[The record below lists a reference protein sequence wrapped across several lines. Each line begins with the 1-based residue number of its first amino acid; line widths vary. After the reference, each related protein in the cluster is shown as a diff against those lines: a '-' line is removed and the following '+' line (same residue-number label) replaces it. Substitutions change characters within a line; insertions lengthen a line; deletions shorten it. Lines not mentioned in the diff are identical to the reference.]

1 MKNTMENIKTYVI
14 ITAIAIVGIL
24 GGCAVEKEDE
34 GKVRDLE
41 FTVVAQ
47 EEQPDALR
55 DVIGEKKEKP
65 FQISYTRGEELYIAV
80 GYGEQES
87 SGYSISVNELFETE
101 NTIVID
107 TTLIGPQAPEQVAQ
121 VASYPYVVI
130 KTEGIADKTVEFR

>member
-107 TTLIGPQAPEQVAQ
+107 TTLIGTAGARTG
-121 VASYPYVVI
+121 S
-130 KTEGIADKTVEFR
+130 TGGILSLCGNKNRGDCRQDRRI

>member
-1 MKNTMENIKTYVI
+1 MVS
-14 ITAIAIVGIL
+14 
-24 GGCAVEKEDE
+24 
-34 GKVRDLE
+34 
-41 FTVVAQ
+41 Q

-65 FQISYTRGEELYIAV
+65 FQISYTRGEDLYIAV

-107 TTLIGPQAPEQVAQ
+107 TTLIGPQTSEQAAQ

>member
-1 MKNTMENIKTYVI
+1 MTRNIKTCVI
-14 ITAIAIVGIL
+14 IVGWIAVMGIL

-41 FTVVAQ
+41 FTVVSQ

-65 FQISYTRGEELYIAV
+65 FQISYTRGEDLYIAV

-87 SGYSISVNELFETE
+87 SGYSISVNELFE

-107 TTLIGPQAPEQVAQ
+107 TTLIGPQTSEQAAQ

>member
-1 MKNTMENIKTYVI
+1 MIRNIKTCVI
-14 ITAIAIVGIL
+14 IAGWIAVMGIL

-41 FTVVAQ
+41 FTVVSQ
-47 EEQPDALR
+47 EEQPDALH
-55 DVIGEKKEKP
+55 DVIEEKKEKP
-65 FQISYTRGEELYIAV
+65 FQISYTRGEDLYIAV
-80 GYGEQES
+80 GYGEQ
-87 SGYSISVNELFETE
+87 E

-107 TTLIGPQAPEQVAQ
+107 TTLIGPQTSEQAAQ